1 MVSNMTEKQE
11 NKMLKTIKENLEK
24 QRNGGIQIGII
35 AASKVIYDKLNDTS
49 KSLLDRVEDVKR
61 FCKISLNKEKE
72 IINQIKI
79 DNRGEKC

>member
-1 MVSNMTEKQE
+1 MTEKQE